1 MSKLVRDDNQKI
13 LQLLQPSAA
22 HQALAVSAVSAAS
35 DALGD
40 TTTLVELYCDTLCF
54 VALGAAPVAEAT
66 HIPVYGGIPRT
77 LAVTP
82 GTKVAGILAAGT
94 DTLRIVEMV

>member
-13 LQLLQPSAA
+13 LQLLQPAAA

-35 DALGD
+35 TALGG
-40 TTTLVELYCDTLCF
+40 TTTLVELYCDTTCF
-54 VALGAAPVAEAT
+54 VALGAAPVAT
-66 HIPVYGGIPRT
+66 VLGIPIYGGIPRT

-94 DTLRIVEMV
+94 DTLRVVEMA